1 MRALVTRFISL
12 VIALSVAMPVSA
24 SALMAR
30 AQQYADEAGYE
41 VFRNAK
47 PVGDYLIRFRPQKD
61 ALSIEVQMQIQ
72 AKIFGLFSYDYL
84 YSATEIWRNDEL
96 DSLYVRM
103 VTNGDEEIIRATRE
117 AEQLVV
123 TDADGSVREVPTNLI
138 TTHHWFDEILNQS
151 KVLNTL
157 NGRVS
162 EIAVEREIDQVWM
175 IDGVPVNV
183 TGFRLG
189 GDLKNTLSW
198 YDDEGLWRGMTFKAR
213 DGSSIDVRWRGAE
226 L

>member
-1 MRALVTRFISL
+1 
-12 VIALSVAMPVSA
+12 
-24 SALMAR
+24 MAR
-30 AQQYADEAGYE
+30 AQQYADEVGYE

-47 PVGDYLIRFRPQKD
+47 PVGDYLIRFRSQKD

-84 YSATEIWRNDEL
+84 YSATETWRNDEL

-103 VTNGDEEIIRATRE
+103 VTNGDEKIIRATRE